1 MKKILSAVLL
11 ILNFTLIQSQNKI
24 AVTIDDLP
32 LSRIPYYEKS
42 YYQNVT
48 DKLIENLKNR
58 NAPIIGF
65 VNEYKLYTD
74 SALDKSKVD
83 QLQKWIDAGFE
94 LGNHTFSHRSANS
107 IPVEEYKQD
116 IIKGEQ
122 ITKEL
127 LKANGKKMRYFRHP
141 FLHTGL
147 SLEVKSEIE
156 KFLSEN
162 GYKVAPVTI
171 DNSEW
176 AFSFAYDKAFNNK
189 DSVLMKKIAVDYIN
203 YMRDKLKYWEEQ
215 STALFGRNISHVFLI
230 HANPLNADY
239 YDELCNMIRE
249 KKYEFVT
256 LDEALKDEA
265 YQSEDKFIKN
275 NGISW
280 IHRWAITQ
288 GKKKDFFGNEP
299 EVPEYIMDFTGL
311 QYE

>member
-1 MKKILSAVLL
+1 MKKFLSFVLL
-11 ILNFTLIQSQNKI
+11 VLNFTLIQSQNKI

-48 DKLIENLKNR
+48 DKLIENLKNQKV
-58 NAPIIGF
+58 PVIGF

-74 SALDKSKVD
+74 STLDKSKVD

-127 LKANGKKMRYFRHP
+127 LNADGKKMRYFRHP

-147 SLEVKSEIE
+147 SLEVKNDIE
-156 KFLSEN
+156 KFLNEN
-162 GYKVAPVTI
+162 GYKTAPVTV

-189 DSVLMKKIAVDYIN
+189 DSVLMKKIAEDYIN
-203 YMRDKLKYWEEQ
+203 YMRDKLEYWEEQ
-215 STALFGRNISHVFLI
+215 STALFGRNISHVLLI

-239 YDELCNMIRE
+239 YDDLCAMIRE
-249 KKYEFVT
+249 RNYEFVT
-256 LDEALKDEA
+256 LDEALEDEA
-265 YQSEDKFIKN
+265 YQSEDRFIKN

-280 IHRWAITQ
+280 IHRWAITK

-311 QYE
+311 KYE